1 MDPSKK
7 PKRPSNDDAT
17 SASTTSPQSKNEI
30 KLKKLSLKE
39 EIISKCNKKLL
50 IAASFEYQKQL
61 IEQCEFNDEAIQEM
75 AENLNQLLT
84 SPNKI
89 ERIATK
95 LPKRTAVKVI
105 AALEKF
111 RLEQPIASDKVQKNY
126 YQRKDSYL
134 MTSLSRLQESAFKN
148 ILTNNNFYCQLLIA
162 VCEGEGHNCSL
173 CASTKDDD
181 YYRSKITNK
190 RIIINHCEDAGAFD
204 DLKFTELSERFK
216 KILLSKKI
224 LFQGTLQTVESLIQQ
239 SDQTRCSSPENVIDL
254 DSIEELIRIESI
266 EIPSLTS
273 SSFKK
278 SFYIPRR
285 LTPTFPFS
293 DNFWSQV
300 DKELGHSVAEQLK
313 TKCKVNS
320 KGEIQWLVAHDK
332 KSKMWEEMISLLE
345 KINSPISPSESWS
358 SISEDDLLIDWNL
371 QNKLPG
377 VVIISGAAG
386 TGKSNILSHYNEQ
399 MKNKDPG
406 HWVILINLSDHSEA
420 FSKLDYRSID
430 KLTVVHFLI
439 NLSVVTGQSKFARS
453 LLKHRLETGDR
464 IAIMLD
470 GFDESHYKDNVI
482 LVINTLKQMKSVR
495 LYVTTR
501 SHMAGYLQ
509 LQLSQLAYNLD
520 DFSKEDQMNY
530 LTSLWKRDLED
541 EKVQLF
547 ASSLVDQMAKSL
559 KDKERAFIG
568 TPLQCRIL
576 AECFKWQVQRTNYQQ
591 EFNRFQMK
599 SIS

>member
-1 MDPSKK
+1 
-7 PKRPSNDDAT
+7 
-17 SASTTSPQSKNEI
+17 
-30 KLKKLSLKE
+30 
-39 EIISKCNKKLL
+39 
-50 IAASFEYQKQL
+50 
-61 IEQCEFNDEAIQEM
+61 
-75 AENLNQLLT
+75 
-84 SPNKI
+84 
-89 ERIATK
+89 
-95 LPKRTAVKVI
+95 
-105 AALEKF
+105 
-111 RLEQPIASDKVQKNY
+111 
-126 YQRKDSYL
+126 
-134 MTSLSRLQESAFKN
+134 MTSLSSLQESAFKN
-148 ILTNNNFYCQLLIA
+148 ILTNNNSYCQLIVA

-173 CASTKDDD
+173 CTSTKDDD

-190 RIIINHCEDAGAFD
+190 IIIINHYEDAGAFD
-204 DLKFTELSERFK
+204 DLKFTELSGRFRN
-216 KILLSKKI
+216 ILLSKKI
-224 LFQGTLQTVESLIQQ
+224 LFQGTFQTVESLIQQ
-239 SDQTRCSSPENVIDL
+239 SDQTRSRPENFIDL
-254 DSIEELIRIESI
+254 DSMEELIQIESI
-266 EIPSLTS
+266 EIPSPTS

-278 SFYIPRR
+278 SFYIQRR

-332 KSKMWEEMISLLE
+332 KSKIWEEMISLLE
-345 KINSPISPSESWS
+345 KRNSPISPSESWS

-377 VVIISGAAG
+377 VVIISGVGG
-386 TGKSNILSHYNEQ
+386 TGKSSILSHYYEQ
-399 MKNKDPG
+399 MKKNDPG

-430 KLTVVHFLI
+430 KLTVLHFLI

-453 LLKHRLETGDR
+453 LLKHRLETGDQ

-470 GFDESHYKDNVI
+470 GFDECHYKDNVI
-482 LVINTLKQMKSVR
+482 LVINTLKQMKSVG

-520 DFSKEDQMNY
+520 DFSKEDQINY
-530 LTSLWKRDLED
+530 LTSLWKRDLGD
-541 EKVQLF
+541 ENVQLF

-576 AECFKWQVQRTNYQQ
+576 AEYFEWQVQRTNNQQ
-591 EFNRFQMK
+591 EFEYILDEINQLNLNPPNLYRLITKNKQQIYIDARENSDS
-599 SIS
+599 SIDDRVKILQEFLIDLAIRTIVSGQDDVNLLLGYSAANT